1 MRDSEKKSLRT
12 ESLWTLKY
20 FNQDLSFRAGNCW
33 ICNGISQCFTL
44 KGSQTFINS
53 ALHFYTNPYLIKI
66 PLVFSAILIPRKC
79 NSNTKKSNLKCQLS
93 FLSCT
98 NKFHFMTKSA
108 VWKTYINFYNGHIH
122 VFRELFLKN
131 VNNKWTLVVPKEVW
145 SLPWLFYVKCVTDSE
160 HHLGWKKTLMCPTI
174 NPTLP
179 SSSLT
184 VSSNATSACFLIA
197 WSEDNS
203 KVSLAECC
211 TAW

>member
-44 KGSQTFINS
+44 RSSQTFINS
-53 ALHFYTNPYLIKI
+53 ALHFYAHPYLIKI

-108 VWKTYINFYNGHIH
+108 VEKHTSIFIM
-122 VFRELFLKN
+122 VTFMFLESYFSKM
-131 VNNKWTLVVPKEVW
+131 WIISGL
-145 SLPWLFYVKCVTDSE
+145 WLFPRKFEAYHDFFMWS
-160 HHLGWKKTLMCPTI
+160 
-174 NPTLP
+174 
-179 SSSLT
+179 
-184 VSSNATSACFLIA
+184 VSQIQSIT
-197 WSEDNS
+197 
-203 KVSLAECC
+203 
-211 TAW
+211 